1 MGKDTILIDDSCN
14 TGYKA
19 KYIFRHLK
27 RGCGK
32 IGFATA
38 PSLIHLK
45 GELKLL
51 HHTALTV
58 LSEEN
63 TSKSEE

>member
-1 MGKDTILIDDSCN
+1 MIAVTQVTRLN
-14 TGYKA
+14 TF
-19 KYIFRHLK
+19 FRHLK

-45 GELKLL
+45 GQLKLL
-51 HHTALTV
+51 HHTALTA